1 MGDGVR
7 DMGVVPE
14 RGEVGGE
21 RWGLAFEWH
30 GDDGWVCRGW
40 MDGWFVEIRCG
51 SRWTPAV
58 DGHKRGLRTRES
70 GEVFIIE
77 IDVYIW

>member
-30 GDDGWVCRGW
+30 GDDGVYGLQG
-40 MDGWFVEIRCG
+40 MDGWVVCRNKVRLKVDPCG
-51 SRWTPAV
+51 R
-58 DGHKRGLRTRES
+58 RT
-70 GEVFIIE
+70 
-77 IDVYIW
+77 